1 MRTRLDALVVVAC
14 FLAGCGGLNPSP
26 ARQAVCPQGSY
37 ATQNADARFRSSL
50 EVVQG
55 RRGPEVQGYIY
66 NNSNFIAAV
75 DRLLLGIERLSPSG
89 EATGCSMVWVVGVV
103 PPRERAYFSAS
114 VPDANAKYRVRIL
127 SFSGAGSGAP

>member
-1 MRTRLDALVVVAC
+1 MRTRLAALVVVAC
-14 FLAGCGGLNPSP
+14 FLAGCAGLNPSP
-26 ARQAVCPQGSY
+26 AWQAECPQGSY
-37 ATQNADARFRSSL
+37 ATQNPDAWFRSAL

-66 NNSNFIAAV
+66 NNFIVGA
-75 DRLLLGIERLSPSG
+75 DRLLLGIERLSASG
-89 EATGCSMVWVVGVV
+89 EATGCAMVWVVGVV
-103 PPRERAYFSAS
+103 PPRDRAYFSAS